1 VFGTVKRKP
10 HNFYK
15 TVTNHLIQQL
25 QAQSHAIGG
34 ALRLNTHPTHNV
46 SQATRQTLALLSVE
60 YSSDPT
66 PHMTLHSFLITKHK
80 TINKN
85 LYKERSN
92 EVYAHA
98 KKYNSF
104 HISQALARGSTKH
117 LVQTTEFIPL
127 PMSINTIDRT
137 GKLLTS
143 PSEVKTETHKYWEN
157 LYA

>member
-1 VFGTVKRKP
+1 
-10 HNFYK
+10 
-15 TVTNHLIQQL
+15 L
-25 QAQSHAIGG
+25 HAIGG

-46 SQATRQTLALLSVE
+46 SQAARQTLALLLVE
-60 YSSDPT
+60 YLSDPT
-66 PHMTLHSFLITKHK
+66 PHMTLCSFLITKCK

-85 LYKERSN
+85 LYKECSN
-92 EVYAHA
+92 EVYTCT
-98 KKYNSF
+98 KKYDSF
-104 HISQALARGSTKH
+104 HISQALARGSTKC

-127 PMSINTIDRT
+127 PMLINTIGGT